1 MPGGSA
7 VKWFAFAAIVICL
20 GLFAWTVWYDRS
32 LEREDP
38 FGYRNLKAC
47 TKIASG
53 ASEADLVRALG
64 APERSEDAGAVRCLF
79 FHTHRAAA
87 SPIRADVDTATG
99 RVLSLRCPG
108 DDKPR

>member
-1 MPGGSA
+1 VKRFA
-7 VKWFAFAAIVICL
+7 VAAIMICP

-47 TKIASG
+47 AKIAPG
-53 ASEADLVRALG
+53 AGEADLVRALG
-64 APERSEDAGAVRCLF
+64 APERSEEAGAVRRLF

-87 SPIRADVDTATG
+87 EPIRADVDPATG
-99 RVLSLRCPG
+99 RVLELRCPG
-108 DDKPR
+108 DD